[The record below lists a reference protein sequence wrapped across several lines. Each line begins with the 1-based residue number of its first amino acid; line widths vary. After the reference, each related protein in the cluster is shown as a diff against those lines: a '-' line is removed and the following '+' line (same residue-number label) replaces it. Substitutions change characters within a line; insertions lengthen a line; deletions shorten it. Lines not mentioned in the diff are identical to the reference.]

1 MEIVINNAP
10 CKGILLSLVREYPSN
25 GILSGLHAKALA
37 DGVESGRGGM
47 GLVLGTRVKLGR
59 TQHVWMNVFPFSS
72 ALKRP
77 APSIASLMVAAELLT

>member
-1 MEIVINNAP
+1 MPP

-59 TQHVWMNVFPFSS
+59 TQARLDERFSVQLG
-72 ALKRP
+72 A
-77 APSIASLMVAAELLT
+77 